1 MNLLLPAIFIV
12 AIDRIVYE
20 KKEKGG
26 DSFGKGSHMRMHIE
40 DEETAVTC
48 VYKVRT
54 TTSAVCGVRNN
65 LHWMRSGSR
74 RSEISL
80 LNIRH
85 I

>member
-1 MNLLLPAIFIV
+1 M
-12 AIDRIVYE
+12 E
-20 KKEKGG
+20 KDPICECIL
-26 DSFGKGSHMRMHIE
+26 RMKK
-40 DEETAVTC
+40 TAVTY

-74 RSEISL
+74 RSEISF